1 MAPQNPAHPEPKA
14 TADPMRA
21 NSLLDIIG
29 ACGRIAATALY
40 AEHDLQWRENNAIRM
55 DEKDDNRLHE
65 PFSMAK
71 FLKKATRDHINQPF
85 R

>member
-1 MAPQNPAHPEPKA
+1 MATQNPAHPEPKT

-21 NSLLDIIG
+21 NSLLHVIG
-29 ACGRIAATALY
+29 ARRDIAATALY
-40 AEHDLQWRENNAIRM
+40 AEHDLHGRKNNAISM